1 MAQLAIL
8 EPILVAYGTPALVR
22 IRSTGQEAVS
32 VFPGRLDDTAAIVGW
47 VLELL
52 GAESARPNR
61 NDWLRSF
68 LSESLPVLQRGLE
81 EAIEVRKEVTH
92 VLTVGRFAR
101 ECIRLEQSVA
111 GRSSNDVA
119 RNASQIDWAS
129 ESSLAHAR
137 ADLQLSA
144 VGHGPGDAR
153 HREALLGAARLR
165 LRVARTLAGSAAG
178 G

>member
-1 MAQLAIL
+1 MI
-8 EPILVAYGTPALVR
+8 EPLLVAYVTAALVC
-22 IRSTGQEAVS
+22 IRPIGP
-32 VFPGRLDDTAAIVGW
+32 FFNRLDVAAAIAG
-47 VLELL
+47 LELL
-52 GAESARPNR
+52 GTGSARP

-101 ECIRLEQSVA
+101 ECIRLEQGVA

-153 HREALLGAARLR
+153 QREALLRAARWR

-178 G
+178 AELDHILRAAAR